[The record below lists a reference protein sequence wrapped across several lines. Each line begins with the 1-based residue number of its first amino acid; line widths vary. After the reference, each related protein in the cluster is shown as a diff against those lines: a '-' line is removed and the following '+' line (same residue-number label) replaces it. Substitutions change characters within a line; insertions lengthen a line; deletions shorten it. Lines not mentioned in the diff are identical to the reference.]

1 MVFARAVWIEGDKHF
16 EGVIPKNWI
25 LEDEKVVK
33 WPKIQ
38 VQSAHKKKK
47 LNPME
52 DWLTFHLVKIKMT
65 SGTNTH
71 NSLLNLV

>member
-38 VQSAHKKKK
+38 VQSAHKK
-47 LNPME
+47 
-52 DWLTFHLVKIKMT
+52 VKPHGGLAHFP
-65 SGTNTH
+65 SGENKNDIRYKYT
-71 NSLLNLV
+71 